1 MMKVH
6 QHQQQQHSLFSQ
18 GSWGR
23 LEMKPK
29 KKQRSNDKKFIRK
42 KNPAFHLSGDGAQHF
57 DQATLSNNG
66 RLD

>member
-1 MMKVH
+1 MY
-6 QHQQQQHSLFSQ
+6 LPR
-18 GSWGR
+18 GLA
-23 LEMKPK
+23 LE
-29 KKQRSNDKKFIRK
+29 FIRK